1 MFKSLYSKLALTLF
15 VVFSLLAALLIFFH
29 LYSNHLYQ
37 LETQQKLNKDLA
49 EHIANEYQ
57 IFENGM
63 VYEDRLQDLFHAI
76 MQINPDVELYSLDA
90 KGKILGFN
98 APKEKIVRSHVD
110 LNPIYKFIRG
120 EKSFPIEGSDPR
132 GEDSEKIFSVVPL
145 IQNGETRGYLYVILA
160 SERYDNVA
168 FHMLSS
174 YIVKASTWVIIIMLV
189 FSMLLA
195 LLVFR
200 YITKRLSTLTDKME
214 QFKYSGFSTISA
226 SEIKH
231 DKSSD
236 EIDDLTYSFYEMAN
250 TIVQQMDKLKQS
262 DKQRR
267 ELIANV
273 SHDLRTPLTTLQGYL
288 ETMLRKKDELS
299 EQEKERYITT
309 ALKHSQRLGN
319 LVSELFELARLD
331 ANETKPKIEAFSL
344 PELVHDVIHKF
355 WLMTSKRDISVEALF
370 DESLPFV
377 NADLGLIERVIQ
389 NLLENAIRYT
399 PDGGKIVIQLT
410 QSNDTVAVQV
420 RDNGCG
426 IAEKELPLI
435 FERFYRPEKSRQQS
449 SGGAGLGLAIT
460 KRILE
465 LHGSTIQ
472 AISRIN
478 QGTEFRF
485 NLPTGQS

>member
-1 MFKSLYSKLALTLF
+1 MFRSLYSKLALTLF
-15 VVFSLLAALLIFFH
+15 AVFSLLATLLVFLH

-49 EHIANEYQ
+49 THIAQEYK

-63 VYEDRLQDLFHAI
+63 VYEDRLQDLFHTF
-76 MQINPDVELYSLDA
+76 MQINPAIELYSIDA
-90 KGKILGFN
+90 DGKIIGYN
-98 APKEKIVRSHVD
+98 APHEKIVRTHID
-110 LNPIYKFIRG
+110 LQPIKEFIQG
-120 EKSFPIEGSDPR
+120 ERSFPIEGSDPR
-132 GEDSEKIFSVVPL
+132 DISNNKIFSVVSL
-145 IQNGETRGYLYVILA
+145 KQGAETRGYLYIILA
-160 SERYDNVA
+160 GERFSNVVS
-168 FHMLSS
+168 HLMGSH
-174 YIVKASTWVIIIMLV
+174 IINASTWVIVIVLV
-189 FSMLLA
+189 FSLLLA
-195 LLVFR
+195 LLAFR
-200 YITKRLSTLTDKME
+200 YMTKRLATLSGKME
-214 QFKYSGFSTISA
+214 QFKQSGFTAISD
-226 SEIKH
+226 SKIRH
-231 DKSSD
+231 DRCSD

-250 TIVQQMDKLKQS
+250 TIVRQLSKLKQA
-262 DKQRR
+262 DGQRR

-288 ETMLRKKDELS
+288 ETILRKSDELD
-299 EQEKERYITT
+299 EAEKQQYIET
-309 ALKHSQRLGN
+309 ALQHSQRLGN

-331 ANETKPKIEAFSL
+331 ANETRPKLEAFSL

-355 WLMTSKRDISVEALF
+355 WIMTSKRNISVETQF
-370 DESLPFV
+370 DQQLPFV
-377 NADLGLIERVIQ
+377 YADLGLIERVIQ

-399 PDGGKIVIQLT
+399 PDGGKIIISLAHADDAVT
-410 QSNDTVAVQV
+410 VQV
-420 RDNGCG
+420 KDNGCG

-472 AISRIN
+472 AFSRIN

-485 NLPTGQS
+485 HLPIHQA

>member
-15 VVFSLLAALLIFFH
+15 ALFSLLAALLLFLH

-49 EHIANEYQ
+49 AHIAREYK

-63 VYEDRLQDLFHAI
+63 VYEDRLQDLFHAF
-76 MQINPDVELYSLDA
+76 MQINPAIELYSIDGE
-90 KGKILGFN
+90 GKIIGYN
-98 APKEKIVRSHVD
+98 APDESIVRTHID
-110 LNPIYKFIRG
+110 LQPVKDFIQGQRG
-120 EKSFPIEGSDPR
+120 FPIEGSDPR
-132 GEDSEKIFSVVPL
+132 DINNNKIFSVVPL
-145 IQNGETRGYLYVILA
+145 IQSGKTRGYLYIILA
-160 SERYDNVA
+160 GERFSSVVSHLMN
-168 FHMLSS
+168 S
-174 YIVKASTWVIIIMLV
+174 YIINTSTWVIIIVLAMSL
-189 FSMLLA
+189 LLA
-195 LLVFR
+195 LMVFR
-200 YITKRLSTLTDKME
+200 YMTRRLSTLSEKIE
-214 QFKYSGFSTISA
+214 QFKQSGFSKISD
-226 SEIKH
+226 SQIRH
-231 DKSSD
+231 DRSSD

-250 TIVQQMDKLKQS
+250 TIVRQLNKLKQS
-262 DKQRR
+262 DVQRR

-288 ETMLRKKDELS
+288 ETILRKSDELN
-299 EQEKERYITT
+299 ETDKKRYIKT
-309 ALKHSQRLGN
+309 ALQHSQRLAN

-331 ANETKPKIEAFSL
+331 ANETRPKCEAFSL
-344 PELVHDVIHKF
+344 PELVHDVIHKY
-355 WLMTSKRDISVEALF
+355 WLMTSKRNISVATRF

-377 NADLGLIERVIQ
+377 HADLGLIERVIQ

-399 PDGGKIVIQLT
+399 PDDGRIDIILT
-410 QSNDTVAVQV
+410 RTDGAVTVQV

-472 AISRIN
+472 AFSRIN

-485 NLPTGQS
+485 NLPIHQA